1 VFDAEMERRRVT
13 ATTENDSSD
22 ISWFS
27 EDPDAPTLENKATEQ
42 RALVDSLETLKKTE
56 DAANETLQRCLLED
70 AATHRASSA
79 RAAGGGEVVEGETQR
94 QGQAVGQ
101 QVV

>member
-1 VFDAEMERRRVT
+1 MERRRVT

-70 AATHRASSA
+70 VAMHRALAAA
-79 RAAGGGEVVEGETQR
+79 RLADEGGTQQR
-94 QGQAVGQ
+94 GRTVGQ
-101 QVV
+101 QVI